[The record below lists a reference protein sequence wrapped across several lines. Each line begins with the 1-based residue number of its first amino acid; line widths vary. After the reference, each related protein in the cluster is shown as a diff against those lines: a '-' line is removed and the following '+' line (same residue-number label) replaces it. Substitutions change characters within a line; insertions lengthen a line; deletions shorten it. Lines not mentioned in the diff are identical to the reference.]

1 MAKEV
6 TMTRVGNWLKHHW
19 PELLVFAALAIAFLI
34 ATSPNL
40 QWMMV
45 DSDGPEYVLDAKYF
59 YPAHHTS
66 APLYLLMGHVF
77 LQLPF
82 GTDYWK
88 MSLMSGV
95 FTLGTCLFLY
105 LIIRHFIQGN
115 KGRWYGLLAAVIFGG
130 SMLAFAQ
137 AIVVETYAVVT
148 FFSVGAYYF
157 TLRKQWYL
165 VAAFLGMGLVT
176 HHLILLTWIVL
187 FIAHKEL
194 RFNRYKVFGKSVP
207 FFSKYFLVSAAFLL
221 FYLYMPL
228 SVRFTD
234 QPNMWG
240 NTGLKDFFT
249 NNIGVF
255 TMLVGQLSIYDF
267 PKRVLDTL
275 GVLGVSF
282 ALASIPLVWWLWK
295 NHKLR
300 TELMWLF
307 ALPIVY
313 YCFPAG
319 TKIITIGKS
328 HGKLGN
334 DRGRRAKSIEDITV
348 GDVVLTYND
357 KTGIKEWKP
366 VTKTYKH
373 QAERFVYLKLSNGN
387 ELKCTNNHPIGVVR
401 SGKVEWVDAD
411 LVQIGDEVVQ
421 AYYHNWQRR
430 IAAIESRGKSIEDI
444 FGEVV
449 GKKHRLHNRLS
460 HVGGK
465 GNPKKPTELA
475 RRRMS
480 ESHLGQLPSEYTR
493 RLVGEAARANWR
505 RPEYRQKIQDKV
517 QRTLAKRWAEDPVF
531 AQRMLGILLKAQH
544 MHGKPTAAELRM
556 KELLDTYC
564 PNEFAYDGDGK
575 LGMLGRYAPDF
586 VNING
591 KKQVVEVLGCYHHNC
606 PECNQNYTVHGV
618 TPEERRAMDAKKLQ
632 GYEALGYKCLVV
644 WGHELKP
651 RQIEATVQRLKNFL
665 YNPDAEVVKVIGLG
679 RYQERQTVYNIETAD
694 NHNYFAHGILVHN
707 CSDLAPQVAKYME
720 ASIAW
725 GAIMAVLAISQM
737 GGVRRFFN
745 KKVLIGATAVGA
757 VAMLGVNTYAL
768 DIGRTLD
775 PNLSATKFYQ
785 EELPKMQDGDIF
797 VTNGAW
803 EWIEVFLY
811 NKEEGHS
818 IIPVCMGILPSER
831 YRNLLRERGVV
842 IDEIP
847 LGLEGTR
854 SHNLNEQQVYYSL
867 NIVDKNQNVWTSRST
882 DPSTYGAE
890 VVVADTNRD
899 QFLKWLGHDIVRPA
913 WHWKPTNPYFVVG
926 GQVETTEWIFI
937 LQSNRTVIWL
947 ATLVGLGWIAGWAV
961 SQLRRRSGKA
971 KKG

>member
-1 MAKEV
+1 
-6 TMTRVGNWLKHHW
+6 MTKLVAWVRRYW
-19 PELLVFAALAIAFLI
+19 PELLTFAALATAIGICL
-34 ATSPNL
+34 SVNL
-40 QWMMV
+40 TWMMV
-45 DSDGPEYVLDAKYF
+45 DSDGPEYVMDAKYL

-66 APLYLLMGHVF
+66 APLYLLTGHVF
-77 LQLPF
+77 LMLPF

-95 FTLGTCLFLY
+95 FTLGTCFFLY

-115 KGRWYGLLAAVIFGG
+115 KGRWYGLLAALIFGG

-157 TLRKQWYL
+157 SLKKKWYL

-194 RFNRYKVFGKSVP
+194 RFSRYRVFGKSVP
-207 FFSKYFLVSAAFLL
+207 FFSKYVLIGAAFLL

-282 ALASIPLVWWLWK
+282 AVASIPLIWWLWK

-307 ALPIVY
+307 LLPI
-313 YCFPAG
+313 
-319 TKIITIGKS
+319 
-328 HGKLGN
+328 
-334 DRGRRAKSIEDITV
+334 
-348 GDVVLTYND
+348 
-357 KTGIKEWKP
+357 
-366 VTKTYKH
+366 
-373 QAERFVYLKLSNGN
+373 
-387 ELKCTNNHPIGVVR
+387 
-401 SGKVEWVDAD
+401 
-411 LVQIGDEVVQ
+411 
-421 AYYHNWQRR
+421 AY
-430 IAAIESRGKSIEDI
+430 
-444 FGEVV
+444 
-449 GKKHRLHNRLS
+449 
-460 HVGGK
+460 
-465 GNPKKPTELA
+465 
-475 RRRMS
+475 
-480 ESHLGQLPSEYTR
+480 
-493 RLVGEAARANWR
+493 
-505 RPEYRQKIQDKV
+505 
-517 QRTLAKRWAEDPVF
+517 
-531 AQRMLGILLKAQH
+531 
-544 MHGKPTAAELRM
+544 
-556 KELLDTYC
+556 
-564 PNEFAYDGDGK
+564 
-575 LGMLGRYAPDF
+575 
-586 VNING
+586 
-591 KKQVVEVLGCYHHNC
+591 QV
-606 PECNQNYTVHGV
+606 
-618 TPEERRAMDAKKLQ
+618 A
-632 GYEALGYKCLVV
+632 
-644 WGHELKP
+644 
-651 RQIEATVQRLKNFL
+651 
-665 YNPDAEVVKVIGLG
+665 
-679 RYQERQTVYNIETAD
+679 
-694 NHNYFAHGILVHN
+694 
-707 CSDLAPQVAKYME
+707 DLAPQVMKYQE

-725 GAIMAVLAISQM
+725 GAIMAVLALSQM

-757 VAMLGVNTYAL
+757 VAMLGVNTYVL
-768 DIGRTLD
+768 DIGNHLD
-775 PNLSATKFYQ
+775 PNLSATEFYQ

-803 EWIEVFLY
+803 EWILVFLY